1 MEQNEIYLYLA
12 VMLFTIGCVGF
23 IFRRNIFIALM
34 SIELMLNGIN
44 LAFVAA
50 GNINN
55 DILGQATSLFFI
67 IIAVAESAVGL
78 ALIVSMYRAY
88 KNIESDV
95 VSEMKH

>member
-1 MEQNEIYLYLA
+1 
-12 VMLFTIGCVGF
+12 
-23 IFRRNIFIALM
+23 
-34 SIELMLNGIN
+34 MLNGIN

-88 KNIESDV
+88 KNIES
-95 VSEMKH
+95 ELLNIFKNNF